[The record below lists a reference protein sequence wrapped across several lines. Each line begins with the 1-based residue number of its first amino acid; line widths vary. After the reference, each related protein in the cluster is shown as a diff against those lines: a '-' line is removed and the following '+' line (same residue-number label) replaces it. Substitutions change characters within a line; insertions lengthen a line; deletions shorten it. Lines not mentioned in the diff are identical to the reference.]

1 MERKIINKKNN
12 ILGISFL
19 CLMILSLT
27 AASSYGFLADE
38 IAASVNNTPITLN
51 ELYFLY
57 NFNAINNLKYR
68 NFNKTVSD
76 AKLKRIL
83 NFYIN
88 RMLILKQEEKTGGL
102 KVPESSIDE
111 LTAGFEKKFKML
123 HKKTPF
129 NSFLAKFGLNRTD
142 FKVFAKNI
150 LSEKIFIDER
160 LRFFLFSIENSGK
173 ITQRVK
179 RKYSKELSLKLKK
192 FLFNLK
198 KRSEIEI
205 NDNFNQPNKH
215 V

>member
-1 MERKIINKKNN
+1 
-12 ILGISFL
+12 
-19 CLMILSLT
+19 
-27 AASSYGFLADE
+27 
-38 IAASVNNTPITLN
+38 
-51 ELYFLY
+51 
-57 NFNAINNLKYR
+57 
-68 NFNKTVSD
+68 
-76 AKLKRIL
+76 
-83 NFYIN
+83 
-88 RMLILKQEEKTGGL
+88 
-102 KVPESSIDE
+102 
-111 LTAGFEKKFKML
+111 ML